1 MSNSKSSKK
10 VAYSPLNVEIF
21 FYFLTL
27 IVSLVILLFT
37 NLF

>member
-1 MSNSKSSKK
+1 MISEKSTRKI
-10 VAYSPLNVEIF
+10 AYSPLNVEIF

>member
-1 MSNSKSSKK
+1 MLTEKSNKR

>member
-1 MSNSKSSKK
+1 MNIEKTTKK

>member
-1 MSNSKSSKK
+1 MSENKTTKK

>member
-1 MSNSKSSKK
+1 MNTQKTTKK

>member
-1 MSNSKSSKK
+1 MSTEKTSKK

-27 IVSLVILLFT
+27 IISLVILLFT

>member
-1 MSNSKSSKK
+1 MNFEKTSKK

>member
-1 MSNSKSSKK
+1 MNSEKTTKK
-10 VAYSPLNVEIF
+10 IAYSPLNVEIF

>member
-1 MSNSKSSKK
+1 MNTEKTTKK

>member
-1 MSNSKSSKK
+1 MNTQKATKK

-37 NLF
+37 NIF

>member
-1 MSNSKSSKK
+1 MNSEKTTKK
-10 VAYSPLNVEIF
+10 IAYSPLNVEIF

-27 IVSLVILLFT
+27 IVSLIILLFT

>member
-1 MSNSKSSKK
+1 MNMEKTQKK